1 MEHFHRF
8 SVIYAG
14 CNIHPFVI
22 VNYHTIGE
30 FLDDRYHQTEL
41 THWRQGVLGC
51 CLLHARATGFQL
63 SAILQPLWHVCGM
76 VMNYIIHSNNV
87 DHV

>member
-41 THWRQGVLGC
+41 TH
-51 CLLHARATGFQL
+51 
-63 SAILQPLWHVCGM
+63 
-76 VMNYIIHSNNV
+76 
-87 DHV
+87 